1 MIYITYV
8 MSDLHG
14 AYERYE
20 RMLRLIDFS
29 DNDTLF
35 VLGDIVDR
43 GENPAGIL
51 LDMMNRNNVYPLM
64 GNHDCMAMYFLEML
78 SSEMAEHDF
87 SRHMSE
93 DDSLDFACWL
103 SGGGKTTFDSLCQL
117 TTAERADILRYM
129 QEFPLYEIV
138 NLNGRTFFLVHAGLG
153 GFRPDKKLD
162 EYTAEELIMSRNDP
176 KTRFFDDDSVYVV
189 MGHTPTPLICG
200 EAVIYRCNN
209 NIYIDCG
216 AYSPDGR
223 LACLCLDNMK
233 EYYVK

>member
-153 GFRPDKKLD
+153 GF
-162 EYTAEELIMSRNDP
+162 
-176 KTRFFDDDSVYVV
+176 
-189 MGHTPTPLICG
+189 
-200 EAVIYRCNN
+200 
-209 NIYIDCG
+209 
-216 AYSPDGR
+216 
-223 LACLCLDNMK
+223 
-233 EYYVK
+233 